1 MSGISRVLNY
11 SFELV
16 KCFSIVFLGAFVRYF
31 YNLYLWR
38 SIWNVLMCLKKV
50 WSSQKKSCFRIN
62 FGLVFEYISGWC
74 ELSGGYQ
81 FEWWNEI
88 IKSSYQI
95 PYLCDKTDINR
106 KTIGMPTVLRSH
118 ILLYNTVL
126 RFKWDGFH
134 LQMNW
139 MQLSSASLNN
149 DVSTALISTT
159 MS

>member
-1 MSGISRVLNY
+1 MFFDRFFGGFCKIFLWFIFIKKYLECIDAFKKKFGLRKKKL
-11 SFELV
+11 
-16 KCFSIVFLGAFVRYF
+16 FSYI
-31 YNLYLWR
+31 
-38 SIWNVLMCLKKV
+38 K
-50 WSSQKKSCFRIN
+50 

-74 ELSGGYQ
+74 ELSGSYQ

-95 PYLCDKTDINR
+95 PYFCDKTDINR

-118 ILLYNTVL
+118 ILLYYTVL
-126 RFKWDGFH
+126 QLKWDGFH

-149 DVSTALISTT
+149 DVSKALISTT